1 MPSPAQMNAETNVP
15 KITAPDDQ
23 KPPVL
28 PDRRLRLALIVIA
41 AYALIQVIRILA
53 FQLAQ
58 DVLAGRESIAWLYP
72 AYVDMFVGITAPF
85 VAFAIWRR
93 TGLVVWTTAIVWFTI
108 SIVDH
113 LDAVTVALNATG
125 PLPHSLPGGSQSGV
139 VISLL
144 VGVMLEGIILVSLT
158 RAKLKSHYLGSPRS
172 AE

>member
-1 MPSPAQMNAETNVP
+1 MNTEINAP
-15 KITAPDDQ
+15 KIAAPDNR
-23 KPPVL
+23 KPSVL
-28 PDRRLRLALIVIA
+28 SDRRLRLAIIA
-41 AYALIQVIRILA
+41 IAVLALIQVIRVMA

-72 AYVDMFVGITAPF
+72 AYVDMFIGITAPF

-93 TGLVVWTTAIVWFTI
+93 TGLAVWTTAIVWLTI

-125 PLPHSLPGGSQSGV
+125 PLPRSLPGGSPSGV

-144 VGVMLEGIILVSLT
+144 VGVVLEGIVLVSLT
-158 RAKLKSHYLGSPRS
+158 RAKMKSHYLGLLRP